1 MAENLEFEEIEKQSP
16 EGNQDKYETHNQKDS
31 KNEKGKKAPSAY
43 ILFMKDL
50 RNNQEFI
57 TSVDKSK
64 FLSEASKLWNE
75 LDADVKQ
82 KYNEKA
88 QELKEQ
94 YAAGVKQ
101 GN

>member
-1 MAENLEFEEIEKQSP
+1 
-16 EGNQDKYETHNQKDS
+16 
-31 KNEKGKKAPSAY
+31 
-43 ILFMKDL
+43 MKDL

-82 KYNEKA
+82 KYNDKA
-88 QELKEQ
+88 
-94 YAAGVKQ
+94 
-101 GN
+101 